1 VRRGYVPVIGGR
13 GAAVD
18 TAALDAWLGARLP
31 GWRGRSSAHVIN
43 GGNSNPVVR
52 VDAADGRVYALRSR
66 APGVD
71 PRAHAIDREYR
82 VLRALAGTAVP
93 VPRAHVYCDD
103 PAVVGQPF
111 YLMDF
116 VDGRIV
122 DDARLPGIVRAE
134 RATVY
139 EDYARTFARLH
150 ALDWRALGLADYGK
164 GAGYVRRQLRVLT
177 AGYRAW
183 GDPPLAAL
191 DWLIDWLE
199 RHVDRYV
206 RDDHPVALVH
216 GDVRLGNCVIA
227 PDAPRITAVLDWEVS
242 TLGDPAAD
250 AALLVLP
257 WYLPPTPC
265 GDFVTTPPEAFG
277 IPSAAQVIAWYCDE
291 RGIDAPAN
299 LEYMVVFQLFRYAAA
314 NYGIGARARRGQ
326 HVSDLAEIWGALAGP
341 NAARAR
347 ELIQTGVLCGD
358 AR

>member
-1 VRRGYVPVIGGR
+1 VIGLR
-13 GAAVD
+13 GSAVP
-18 TAALDAWLGARLP
+18 TAALDDWLASRLP
-31 GWRGRSSAHVIN
+31 AWPGSLRATVVN

-52 VDAADGRVYALRSR
+52 VDAANGASYALRSR

-71 PRAHAIDREYR
+71 AKAHAIDREFR
-82 VLRALAGTAVP
+82 VLRALDGSDVP

-103 PAVVGQPF
+103 PSVLGQPF

-116 VDGRIV
+116 VQGRIV
-122 DDARLPGIVRAE
+122 DDSRLPGVARAD
-134 RATVY
+134 RAAVY

-150 ALDWRALGLADYGK
+150 SVDWRARGLADYGK

-183 GDPPLAAL
+183 GDAPLPDL

-206 RDDHPVALVH
+206 RDDHEIAVVH
-216 GDVRLGNCVIA
+216 GDVRLGNCVIDA
-227 PDAPRITAVLDWEVS
+227 SAPRIRAVLDWEVS
-242 TLGDPAAD
+242 TLGDPVAD

-265 GDFVTTPPEAFG
+265 GDFMTTPAEAFG
-277 IPSAAQVIAWYCDE
+277 IPTAAQVMGWYCDE
-291 RGIDAPAN
+291 RRIDALPN
-299 LEYMVVFQLFRYAAA
+299 LDFMIVFQLFRYAAA

-347 ELIQTGVLCGD
+347 HLIETGVLCGES
-358 AR
+358 R

>member
-1 VRRGYVPVIGGR
+1 M
-13 GAAVD
+13 
-18 TAALDAWLGARLP
+18 
-31 GWRGRSSAHVIN
+31 IN

-52 VDAADGRVYALRSR
+52 VETADGRVYALRSR

-71 PRAHAIDREYR
+71 PRAHGIDREFR
-82 VLRALAGTAVP
+82 VLRALADTP
-93 VPRAHVYCDD
+93 VPAPHVHAYCDD
-103 PAVVGQPF
+103 PAVLGQPF

-116 VDGRIV
+116 VAGRIV
-122 DDARLPGIVRAE
+122 DDARLPGVAYADRA
-134 RATVY
+134 AVY

-150 ALDWRALGLADYGK
+150 ALDVAALGLADYGK
-164 GAGYVRRQLRVLT
+164 GAGYVQRQLRVLT
-177 AGYRAW
+177 AAYRGW
-183 GDPPLAAL
+183 GDAPLPEL

-206 RDDHPVALVH
+206 RDDHPVAHVH

-227 PDAPRITAVLDWEVS
+227 ADAPRIAAVLDWEVS

-265 GDFVTTPPEAFG
+265 GDFVTTPPGAFG
-277 IPSAAQVIAWYCDE
+277 IPPAGQVLAWYCDE

-299 LEYMVVFQLFRYAAA
+299 LEFMVVFQLFRYAAA

-347 ELIQTGVLCGD
+347 QLIEAGVLCGD
-358 AR
+358 VR